1 VKLCAFSW
9 FSSGCKS
16 TRKDSHQKIFFK
28 LWGSLESSPTFNK
41 PTERKFVIEHY
52 IAMFVVLFYSD
63 LDCCTRRKC
72 FFFLM
77 RDLLLKIC
85 TSIFKK
91 KILKGICCSNN
102 VCIHNGQKTRMRESK
117 VRKSWIIMLQT
128 FGACRSDRNQI
139 E

>member
-1 VKLCAFSW
+1 VPNKALKDLFLAIRMSEIVHFISLFKLKWSLWKWPLCNSTNRYSSSIKNSDQHRKIAVKLCAFSW

-41 PTERKFVIEHY
+41 PTERKFVIGHY

-72 FFFLM
+72 FFF
-77 RDLLLKIC
+77 
-85 TSIFKK
+85 F
-91 KILKGICCSNN
+91 
-102 VCIHNGQKTRMRESK
+102 
-117 VRKSWIIMLQT
+117 
-128 FGACRSDRNQI
+128 
-139 E
+139 